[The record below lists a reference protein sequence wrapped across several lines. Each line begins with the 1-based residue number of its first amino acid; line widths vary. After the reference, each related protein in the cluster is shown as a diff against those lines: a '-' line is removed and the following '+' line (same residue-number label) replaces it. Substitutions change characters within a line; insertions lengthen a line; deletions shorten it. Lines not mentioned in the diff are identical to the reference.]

1 MKIINGVKIREPK
14 NMNEKM
20 LFSTLVQLVEDT
32 KFGKIDL
39 TLTIQDGM
47 VMYIKQ
53 NIKKN
58 IKLK

>member
-1 MKIINGVKIREPK
+1 
-14 NMNEKM
+14 
-20 LFSTLVQLVEDT
+20 LVEDT